1 MRSNAIAIYFDKE
14 QVSDS
19 TIESLKMVG
28 YDIEFDSSL
37 NEYVFYSHN
46 LDGKFKRME
55 RDLFSLLPAVY
66 RVQNR
71 ATGTDHLD
79 LFIEVSEVN
88 EGEIIIDKEDK
99 HYKNIRFSEIQNY
112 DISKT
117 ILRSE
122 L

>member
-1 MRSNAIAIYFDKE
+1 MRNNAIAIYFDKE

-19 TIESLKMVG
+19 TLEYLKLLG
-28 YDIEFDSSL
+28 YDIEYDGGL
-37 NEYVFYSHN
+37 NEHVFYSHN
-46 LDGKFKRME
+46 LDRKFKRME

-66 RVQNR
+66 RVENR
-71 ATGTDHLD
+71 VTGTDHLD

-88 EGEIIIDKEDK
+88 EGEIIIDKDDK
-99 HYKNIRFSEIQNY
+99 KYKNIRFSEIQNY